1 MLSPPPPPRPSIGL
15 ALQRRALLPLIA
27 AGLGSWPSFAAEPE
41 RAPSA
46 VLDLQGYLPPSDLDR
61 LDRILTKLEADTGFK
76 VRVLT
81 QSRETAPEMGPVL
94 QRWRVGD
101 GGRLRDP
108 NAVLMVA
115 DRGLRGKLEQAGGS
129 FIRYEVGD
137 NVRVRVPDSYWGRL
151 QREYAKIDFIQKRGE
166 AAAIITSCELII
178 SCLRNDDFSDPSIC
192 TDVPKA
198 GESFF

>member
-1 MLSPPPPPRPSIGL
+1 MHMHAPPPSPRHSIGL

-27 AGLGSWPSFAAEPE
+27 AGLGSRPSFAAEPE
-41 RAPSA
+41 QAPSA
-46 VLDLQGYLPPSDLDR
+46 VLDLQGYLPAYDLDR

-94 QRWRVGD
+94 QRWRLGD

-108 NAVLMVA
+108 NAVLVVA
-115 DRGLRGKLEQAGGS
+115 DRGLRGKLESAGGS

-151 QREYAKIDFIQKRGE
+151 QRSVGNVVSWWRHSWPPRARQTAREQRP
-166 AAAIITSCELII
+166 AAALRAREKSASTSDATERL
-178 SCLRNDDFSDPSIC
+178 
-192 TDVPKA
+192 
-198 GESFF
+198 